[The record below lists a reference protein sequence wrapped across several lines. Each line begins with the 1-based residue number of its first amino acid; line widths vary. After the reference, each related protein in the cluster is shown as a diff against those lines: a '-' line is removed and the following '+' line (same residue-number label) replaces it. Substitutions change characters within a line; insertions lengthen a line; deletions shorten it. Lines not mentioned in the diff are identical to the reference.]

1 MIMMMIKTKIIIID
15 NHLLVNKTNNDNND
29 NVDGKD
35 L

>member
-1 MIMMMIKTKIIIID
+1 MMMIKTKIIIID

-29 NVDGKD
+29 DKD